1 MACHGVGTNA
11 ERSPKGRSVSPG
23 TRPGVASSGRP
34 RGAGQSDLGG
44 LKRRGG
50 SGRNGTP
57 RAWGPTPD
65 TGLVVLCLRL
75 RGSPTGTGTPE
86 SVRYARGHARSGGA
100 LEIPP
105 QRDRMA
111 SSSQIKKVRPLRIH
125 GVLSGGIR
133 ARGESGLRLA
143 GCTFGSKP
151 GTFPD
156 RIPRPLQDRRAPRS
170 GFRTSPVV
178 GAGASRQVRSLRGSL
193 PPRGWQ
199 SR

>member
-1 MACHGVGTNA
+1 MAHHGAGTNA
-11 ERSPKGRSVSPG
+11 RRSPKGRSVSPG
-23 TRPGVASSGRP
+23 TRPGAASSGRP
-34 RGAGQSDLGG
+34 RGAGQSVPGG

-57 RAWGPTPD
+57 RAEGTDPGHGAGRP
-65 TGLVVLCLRL
+65 LPSLK
-75 RGSPTGTGTPE
+75 GSPAGTGTPE
-86 SVRYARGHARSGGA
+86 SVRDARGHARSGGA
-100 LEIPP
+100 LDDSP
-105 QRDRMA
+105 QTDRMA
-111 SSSQIKKVRPLRIH
+111 SSSRIKKVGPLRIH

-133 ARGESGLRLA
+133 ARDEPGRRLA
-143 GCTFGSKP
+143 GCRFGPKP

-156 RIPRPLQDRRAPRS
+156 RVPQPLHDRRES
-170 GFRTSPVV
+170 GNGSRTSPAV